1 MCYVLRR
8 WCRLPAVQKAEGVGP
23 LVAAPLYASLPPSQ
37 QLRVFDPAPPGT
49 RKVRSALCR
58 TPRSAHTARPSG
70 GPMHLVIALQAS
82 LYQRCP

>member
-1 MCYVLRR
+1 M
-8 WCRLPAVQKAEGVGP
+8 QKAEGAGP

-58 TPRSAHTARPSG
+58 SAYTAMGSG
-70 GPMHLVIALQAS
+70 GPMHLVIALLAS
-82 LYQRCP
+82 LCKQRS